1 MTHSTTPSRSRR
13 VGATIATGAVLSLVA
28 TAAGAAVT
36 PGDDPL
42 ALAGAITT
50 TAPAGATLAVDHDC
64 HTDPTLCPSG
74 VGTTPLSGFPTAGST
89 YAILTTGSAAL
100 ADQPTRPGGRAER
113 IVTPYGTGSAS
124 IGGGAAGALTV
135 GGTPA
140 GVAAVKAAAEQPWV
154 LRQAARKLARKAA
167 KLERSARSAAPAKAR
182 KLTTKAKKL
191 AKRSASLRKRA
202 AATARQPL
210 GTMAVTVTNPVTNPV
225 NGRSEVLRLQLPR

>member
-13 VGATIATGAVLSLVA
+13 VGATIATGAVLTLVA
-28 TAAGAAVT
+28 TAAGAAMT

-64 HTDPTLCPSG
+64 HTEPTLCPSG
-74 VGTTPLSGFPTAGST
+74 VGTTPLRGFPTAGST
-89 YAILTTGSAAL
+89 YAILTTGNAAL

-140 GVAAVKAAAEQPWV
+140 GVAAVKAAAEQPRV
-154 LRQAARKLARKAA
+154 LRQA
-167 KLERSARSAAPAKAR
+167 
-182 KLTTKAKKL
+182 AKKL
-191 AKRSASLRKRA
+191 AKRSTSLRKRA

-210 GTMAVTVTNPVTNPV
+210 GTMAVTVTNPV